1 MKLYLSFDDAVT
13 WVNQLQQEQ
22 NSVLLIH
29 SLELELIRTH

>member
-13 WVNQLQQEQ
+13 WVHQLQQEQ
-22 NSVLLIH
+22 NSVLLVY